1 MHAGNFGTPTK
12 RIWGG
17 KVLEMQCCSDTMWG
31 LQNLTCWSLPY
42 TWKSHS
48 HGGKKSN
55 MRSVKRKEG
64 EREGPLME
72 RSLSRA
78 LSSGLSCYL
87 KAHSTTLDQW
97 YYPCFAEGV
106 MCPEVVIDSLIH
118 SFNNHSPGVSF
129 AKPCLAGPARNTK
142 LRDPVVSWELSAI
155 TQVCV
160 FDNYAYSVPGSC
172 QKIIYI
178 VCK

>member
-1 MHAGNFGTPTK
+1 
-12 RIWGG
+12 
-17 KVLEMQCCSDTMWG
+17 
-31 LQNLTCWSLPY
+31 
-42 TWKSHS
+42 
-48 HGGKKSN
+48 